1 VLARSSDDQG
11 AKKALDGVLPVHAP
25 SLLCA
30 AGGTRNPNLLNDDV
44 DNARDNVG
52 DTARKA
58 RRAAHKAARS
68 ADKHYDW
75 LGEVVT
81 FLICVAIALIVFLAT
96 SGLRPGL

>member
-1 VLARSSDDQG
+1 M
-11 AKKALDGVLPVHAP
+11 
-25 SLLCA
+25 
-30 AGGTRNPNLLNDDV
+30 NDHV
-44 DNARDNVG
+44 DNAPDDVR

-68 ADKHYDW
+68 ADKHYDR
-75 LGEVVT
+75 LREPVT